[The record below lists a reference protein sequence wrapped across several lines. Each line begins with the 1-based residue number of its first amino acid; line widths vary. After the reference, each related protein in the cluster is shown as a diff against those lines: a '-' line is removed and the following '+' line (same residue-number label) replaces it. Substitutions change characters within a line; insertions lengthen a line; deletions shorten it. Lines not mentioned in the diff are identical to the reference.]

1 MDRWVQPFVEGRLKK
16 MTAPHMEYI
25 DDVLKT
31 DDLNLLLITKRMF
44 AEREGPSAYVT
55 DRMARKVLVLVKF
68 FASVCRRHALAKNS
82 R

>member
-55 DRMARKVLVLVKF
+55 D
-68 FASVCRRHALAKNS
+68 
-82 R
+82 